1 MTPEAAKITS
11 ADLVESVHER
21 AGYLIGQLAE
31 VIEKGEHS
39 LLTSEDARNTARQ
52 VRAGIEALDEIGWPH
67 ELSERINAALEQGEA
82 A

>member
-11 ADLVESVHER
+11 AALAEWVHEG

-39 LLTSEDARNTARQ
+39 LLTSEDAQNTARQ

-67 ELSERINAALEQGEA
+67 EIAGRES
-82 A
+82 

>member
-11 ADLVESVHER
+11 AALAEWVHEG

-39 LLTSEDARNTARQ
+39 LLTSEDAQNTARQ

-67 ELSERINAALEQGEA
+67 ER
-82 A
+82 